1 MLAIAFHFSMSDIA
15 RPARLV
21 SPFIALA
28 ALIWLGACSDPQ
40 PPVACETIPQQTLNV
55 GQSGSVTPCFEDP
68 EMAPI
73 RLSAESSDDA
83 IAGVSVAGDRVN
95 INGNS
100 PGTATITVTA
110 TDPDSLTGQTRF
122 EVLVPN
128 RPPVSRGTIPHV
140 LVPPGRSSLIVLSR
154 YFTEPDGQEMTYSAE
169 FSDQGVASGAVTGDV
184 LAVAGVSVGTTA
196 GTATATDAGG
206 LSASQ
211 AFSVTVVEARQLLR
225 DDFESDESLDNWEVS
240 DSSNAQ
246 IEDGTLLLENVA
258 SGYLGFASTSLAASS
273 WEVTAALG
281 NTSDNVWAGLMVGA
295 DHPRFSA
302 YLILIGADDDDF
314 GFGETDYRF
323 FVFDDNGP
331 FWTYTDDW
339 YGQSDAIA
347 DVGDLTS
354 IGMAVDGGVLTV
366 TAESSEL
373 LRVDLAANGFSDVST
388 FFTLATWP
396 AGATTGQRGVFD
408 WVEATG
414 IELEDEGA
422 AMRPAVHP
430 FDLAAPVRGFGSR
443 DRIRRLDGEGW
454 RAHPPA
460 VVRKK

>member
-1 MLAIAFHFSMSDIA
+1 MLSAAFRFSPVETA
-15 RPARLV
+15 FPARFA
-21 SPFIALA
+21 SCSTALA
-28 ALIWLGACSDPQ
+28 ALIWLGACADPQ

-55 GQSGSVTPCFEDP
+55 GQSGTVTPCFEDP

-128 RPPVSRGTIPHV
+128 RPPVSRGTIPD
-140 LVPPGRSSLIVLSR
+140 LVVSTNRSRGIVLSG
-154 YFTEPDGQEMTYSAE
+154 YFIEPDGQELTYSAE
-169 FSDQGVASGAVTGDV
+169 FSDQGVARGTATGDI
-184 LAVAGVSVGTTA
+184 LAVAGVSAGTTA

-211 AFSVTVVEARQLLR
+211 AFSVTVVDLRQLLR

-258 SGYLGFASTSLAASS
+258 SGYLGFASTSLAALS

-302 YLILIGADDDDF
+302 YLIQIGADGNDF

-323 FVFDDNGP
+323 FIFDEDGP

-373 LRVDLAANGFSDVST
+373 LRVELAANGLSDVAT
-388 FFTLATWP
+388 FLALATWP
-396 AGATTGQRGVFD
+396 AGETTGQRGVFD
-408 WVEATG
+408 RIEVTG
-414 IELEDEGA
+414 IEVEDEGG

-430 FDLAAPVRGFGSR
+430 FDLAAPVRMLGPR
-443 DRIRRLDGEGW
+443 DLIRRVDGEG
-454 RAHPPA
+454 RRTPPRS
-460 VVRKK
+460 VIRKE